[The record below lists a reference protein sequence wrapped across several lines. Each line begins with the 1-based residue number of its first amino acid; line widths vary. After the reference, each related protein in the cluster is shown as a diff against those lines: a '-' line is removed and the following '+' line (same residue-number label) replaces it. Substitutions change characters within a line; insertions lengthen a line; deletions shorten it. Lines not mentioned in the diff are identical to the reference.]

1 MASPV
6 GGHEDNLATLTYTKL
21 LDIPV
26 SYSIEQSTD
35 LTNWTTATT
44 IDETVSSSGNAAV
57 VKSQVDMTGLSPLF
71 LRVRTT
77 QQ

>member
-1 MASPV
+1 MAAPV
-6 GGHEDNLATLTYTKL
+6 GGHEGNFVTLTYTKL

-35 LTNWTTATT
+35 LSNWTTASTT
-44 IDETVSSSGNAAV
+44 DETVSTSGNRAV
-57 VKSQVDMTGLSPLF
+57 VKSKVDMTGLSLF
-71 LRVRTT
+71 FLHIQTT